1 MHISEGFLSPQ
12 TLAAGWAIA
21 GVGLSVGLRRMNMDK
36 IVPVAAMSSVF
47 FLASL
52 INVRVG
58 PSSTHLSMIAPIG
71 LILGWCSFP
80 AVMTALLLQAVL
92 FQFGGLLVLG
102 VNTVTIALPA
112 LIVNRL
118 FARAIRGGGRA
129 ASAAAA
135 FAAGFLAVV
144 LCAVGVGCFLGF
156 SDAGFLGAAKV
167 VLLAHLPLAV
177 IEGVVTVFLAAFL
190 KRVAPDIL
198 SGVEKNGIS
207 AGDVR

>member
-12 TLAAGWAIA
+12 VLATGWTIA
-21 GVGLSVGLRRMNMDK
+21 GIGVAVGLKKMNMDK

-52 INVRVG
+52 INVKVG

-71 LILGWCSFP
+71 LILGWSSFP
-80 AVMTALLLQAVL
+80 AVMIALILQAVL

-112 LIVNRL
+112 LIVYLL
-118 FARAIRGGGRA
+118 FVRTIREGGKTV
-129 ASAAAA
+129 SAAAS

-156 SDAGFLGAAKV
+156 SDANFLGVIKIV
-167 VLLAHLPLAV
+167 FLTHLPLAV
-177 IEGVVTVFLAAFL
+177 IEGVITLFLVAFL

-198 SGVEKNGIS
+198 MGVEKVGKVS
-207 AGDVR
+207 

>member
-12 TLAAGWAIA
+12 MLATGWAIA
-21 GVGLSVGLRRMNMDK
+21 GAGVAVGLKKVNMDK

-52 INVRVG
+52 INVKVG

-71 LILGWCSFP
+71 LILGWSSFP
-80 AVMTALLLQAVL
+80 AVMVALILQAVL

-112 LIVNRL
+112 LIVYLL
-118 FARAIRGGGRA
+118 FARAVRGQRPMR
-129 ASAAAA
+129 AAAA
-135 FAAGFLAVV
+135 SFAAGFLAVV

-156 SDAGFLGAAKV
+156 SDANFLGAVKV
-167 VLLAHLPLAV
+167 VFLTHLPLAV
-177 IEGVVTVFLAAFL
+177 IEGVITLFLVAFL
-190 KRVAPDIL
+190 KKAAPDIL
-198 SGVEKNGIS
+198 MGVGKADTPSGVQ
-207 AGDVR
+207 